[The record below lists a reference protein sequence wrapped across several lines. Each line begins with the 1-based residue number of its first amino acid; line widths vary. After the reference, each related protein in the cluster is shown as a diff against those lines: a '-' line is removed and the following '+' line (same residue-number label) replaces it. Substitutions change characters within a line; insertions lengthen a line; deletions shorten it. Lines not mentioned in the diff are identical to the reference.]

1 MGAPFW
7 NEAHRQAWEGNV
19 ALLAAPA
26 TWTQDGVAVA
36 LQAGFAIGRET
47 DVAVANALGV
57 GVRKV
62 TLRAMDTAGRTPRP
76 LDRLELAGEV
86 LTIDAVTP
94 IIFAGELYGWK
105 CQCAGQDPTP

>member
-7 NEAHRQAWEGNV
+7 NDAHRAAWEGNV

-26 TWTQDGVAVA
+26 TWIQDGVALELKV
-36 LQAGFAIGRET
+36 GFAIGRET

-62 TLRAMDTAGRTPRP
+62 TLRAIDTQGRTPRP
-76 LDRLELAGEV
+76 LDRLDVAGES
-86 LTIDAVTP
+86 LTIDAVVP
-94 IIFAGELYGWK
+94 LVFAGELYGWK
-105 CQCAGQDPTP
+105 CQCAGAEL